1 MVRRTSR
8 HTPGRTRF
16 PYTTLFRSDQHDG
29 IFVFNQNTSISV
41 ENKEQEDIVKSF
53 IEQYNNVL
61 DDNIPIK
68 LNDVSSNIQFTT
80 DKSLK
85 SESYQLNIT
94 PDSIQIKAS
103 DNKGFFYALQTIRLL
118 LPTNGE
124 VNGTWSL
131 PSVLINDE
139 PRFEY
144 RGLMLDVS
152 RFFIPKENV
161 LRIIDCMSMLKLN
174 KLHLHLV
181 DDNGWRL
188 EIKQY
193 PKLTDVGAW
202 HVDRTDVPFHS
213 RRNAVAGE
221 ETPIGGFYTQD
232 DMREMLAYATA
243 RQIEI
248 IPEIEMPAH
257 TVSSLAAY
265 PELACP
271 IVTNYIGVAPGMA
284 NDLLDII
291 YCAGNDS
298 VYSFL
303 QNVLDEVIELFPSH
317 YIHLGGD
324 EVIK

>member
-1 MVRRTSR
+1 M
-8 HTPGRTRF
+8 
-16 PYTTLFRSDQHDG
+16 
-29 IFVFNQNTSISV
+29 NTSIHI
-41 ENKEQEDIVKSF
+41 K
-53 IEQYNNVL
+53 
-61 DDNIPIK
+61 DNQ
-68 LNDVSSNIQFTT
+68 SNIQFTT

-181 DDNGWRL
+181 DDNGW
-188 EIKQY
+188 
-193 PKLTDVGAW
+193 
-202 HVDRTDVPFHS
+202 
-213 RRNAVAGE
+213 
-221 ETPIGGFYTQD
+221 
-232 DMREMLAYATA
+232 
-243 RQIEI
+243 
-248 IPEIEMPAH
+248 IP
-257 TVSSLAAY
+257 
-265 PELACP
+265 
-271 IVTNYIGVAPGMA
+271 
-284 NDLLDII
+284 
-291 YCAGNDS
+291 
-298 VYSFL
+298 
-303 QNVLDEVIELFPSH
+303 
-317 YIHLGGD
+317 
-324 EVIK
+324 

>member
-1 MVRRTSR
+1 MAKLTS
-8 HTPGRTRF
+8 F
-16 PYTTLFRSDQHDG
+16 IALFLLLVLNVSLYGQDNKIKVIPKPTQVDQRDG
-29 IFVFNQNTSISV
+29 IFVFNHNTSISV

-80 DKSLK
+80 DKNLK

-161 LRIIDCMSMLKLN
+161 LRIIDCMYMLKLI
-174 KLHLHLV
+174 KLLLHV
-181 DDNGWRL
+181 VYDIGW
-188 EIKQY
+188 
-193 PKLTDVGAW
+193 
-202 HVDRTDVPFHS
+202 
-213 RRNAVAGE
+213 
-221 ETPIGGFYTQD
+221 
-232 DMREMLAYATA
+232 
-243 RQIEI
+243 
-248 IPEIEMPAH
+248 
-257 TVSSLAAY
+257 
-265 PELACP
+265 
-271 IVTNYIGVAPGMA
+271 
-284 NDLLDII
+284 
-291 YCAGNDS
+291 
-298 VYSFL
+298 
-303 QNVLDEVIELFPSH
+303 
-317 YIHLGGD
+317 
-324 EVIK
+324 